1 MENILETR
9 YFNHIVKLVT
19 ACYLLNKDSI
29 SNDDLRQSAKLLQEF
44 HYEFVQLYGIVAP
57 NFFIFY

>member
-1 MENILETR
+1 M
-9 YFNHIVKLVT
+9 KLVT

-44 HYEFVQLYGIVAP
+44 HYEFVELYGIVAP
-57 NFFIFY
+57 NFFIFN